1 MFIKLMIA
9 STTVIRITV
18 GGVVVVPDPPSN
30 FNNQTFIENDPDFV
44 SSYTESNDTEDNLS
58 SFSNESVE
66 MT

>member
-1 MFIKLMIA
+1 MFIKLMII

-18 GGVVVVPDPPSN
+18 GCVVVVPDPPSN
-30 FNNQTFIENDPDFV
+30 FNNQTFIENDTDFV

-66 MT
+66 MI